1 MTRQAFINDDIGIIT
16 RMPGNYAAAA
26 KRTIDKDV
34 YSILFNNATIFDG
47 KTLFHAD
54 HKNIAKTAGKPT
66 QATIQAAILGLQLQK
81 DQFGEPIYV
90 TPKHIVVPVGYGFD
104 LKTIFHSAQ
113 VLGSNNNDINPL
125 YDYSLNIV
133 ESPVLN
139 AMAGTNECPWFM
151 MADPA
156 SARGIQVDYLNG
168 QKTPTVRRAEV
179 PGTLGF
185 VWDIYMDWGI
195 AVRDYR
201 GIYKNAGAK
210 L

>member
-1 MTRQAFINDDIGIIT
+1 
-16 RMPGNYAAAA
+16 
-26 KRTIDKDV
+26 
-34 YSILFNNATIFDG
+34 
-47 KTLFHAD
+47 
-54 HKNIAKTAGKPT
+54 
-66 QATIQAAILGLQLQK
+66 
-81 DQFGEPIYV
+81 
-90 TPKHIVVPVGYGFD
+90 
-104 LKTIFHSAQ
+104 
-113 VLGSNNNDINPL
+113 
-125 YDYSLNIV
+125 
-133 ESPVLN
+133 
-139 AMAGTNECPWFM
+139 MAGTNACPWFM